1 MSRKTTRSGA
11 RGGGA
16 EALPAMAGA
25 GTGAGSPPANAQSQ
39 SRLAAAASPAR
50 FRLSHVLGVSLCEAE
65 STNFVPQTRD
75 RERRDGEEEGRDA
88 RRAGGAQS

>member
-1 MSRKTTRSGA
+1 MSRKTIRSGA

-39 SRLAAAASPAR
+39 SRLAAAARPAR
-50 FRLSHVLGVSLCEAE
+50 LRLSVLASLEGGPRT
-65 STNFVPQTRD
+65 SLTSLTD
-75 RERRDGEEEGRDA
+75 RRDGEEEGRDA